1 MSSISFGEIKWVRV
15 LFKRNA
21 PASALGAEK
30 SRCHVLY
37 LTFNFISTQTCK
49 VVLKF
54 NCFIKNILNKGPI
67 KWCFIPIN
75 IFYRRVLE
83 GSRYLLNYLPPAQLK
98 AKMKTAQQILIFVS
112 GHDSAK
118 SAKIKSNAP
127 RSARGNGK
135 CDIARSRTM
144 SSRNHIPTQTSET
157 YPTKLF
163 SIVHNSIVPTCNQF
177 HNLT

>member
-1 MSSISFGEIKWVRV
+1 
-15 LFKRNA
+15 
-21 PASALGAEK
+21 
-30 SRCHVLY
+30 
-37 LTFNFISTQTCK
+37 
-49 VVLKF
+49 
-54 NCFIKNILNKGPI
+54 
-67 KWCFIPIN
+67 
-75 IFYRRVLE
+75 
-83 GSRYLLNYLPPAQLK
+83 
-98 AKMKTAQQILIFVS
+98 MKTAQQILIFVS

-163 SIVHNSIVPTCNQF
+163 QLYIIQLYQLVINFITLHKHTIRKRPGLEERPQAP
-177 HNLT
+177 L